1 MSLKEEPLFGVKGNE
16 ASDDLMNFFDFNPP
30 QSVQPEPKVEQ
41 QNIDID
47 IDDMVSSSL
56 GMKTNPVTRSSP
68 TILGSDPTSV
78 AKNMDIAR
86 RTG

>member
-16 ASDDLMNFFDFNPP
+16 ASDDLMNFFDFSPP
-30 QSVQPEPKVEQ
+30 QSVQQESKVEQ

-47 IDDMVSSSL
+47 VDDMVSNSL
-56 GMKTNPVTRSSP
+56 SMKTSPVTRTSP
-68 TILGSDPTSV
+68 TVLGSDPINV

-86 RTG
+86 RTA